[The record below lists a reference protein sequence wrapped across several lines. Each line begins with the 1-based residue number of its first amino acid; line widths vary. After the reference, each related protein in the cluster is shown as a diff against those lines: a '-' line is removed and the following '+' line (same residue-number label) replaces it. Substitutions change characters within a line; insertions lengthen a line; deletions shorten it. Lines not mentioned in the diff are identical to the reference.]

1 MKNTFEFI
9 ETKNWC
15 RLATNNNDLIS
26 NQGTYL
32 PLFQDECVSID
43 ASKFIYNQPQ
53 DDILNFFKTYS
64 DDGFRLNDLL
74 DEKLISGSVLAHLGK
89 VIIKD
94 SSLIVLVTDNL
105 SLTEAY
111 GNRRWADYQLNR
123 FPAFNN
129 YPLSLIGIGE
139 NSPPYRTRVKSYSI
153 ETKIQTIP
161 ISAIY
166 LSVRAQ
172 DNNIFHWMIE
182 TLVRLR
188 CMDEVP
194 ELKNL
199 PLIVRDPLNTF
210 QVESLRIMGITN
222 KIIVTNGESF
232 KIDDLYFPSIPSPPS
247 LHPECMKWLRNKFL
261 NNLPNPS
268 KTTRRRIFISRED
281 STRKIVN
288 EDELFKYLET
298 LGFEKLVMTKLSPL
312 EQIDAFRT
320 AEIVVLPHGAAG
332 THLLF
337 VPFDCKVIEL
347 HSLKWINNCY
357 LSICNSLGI
366 NYRWIIDPESKA
378 SFDYKID
385 IEKLKSC
392 LVDWV

>member
-1 MKNTFEFI
+1 
-9 ETKNWC
+9 
-15 RLATNNNDLIS
+15 
-26 NQGTYL
+26 
-32 PLFQDECVSID
+32 
-43 ASKFIYNQPQ
+43 
-53 DDILNFFKTYS
+53 
-64 DDGFRLNDLL
+64 
-74 DEKLISGSVLAHLGK
+74 
-89 VIIKD
+89 
-94 SSLIVLVTDNL
+94 
-105 SLTEAY
+105 
-111 GNRRWADYQLNR
+111 
-123 FPAFNN
+123 
-129 YPLSLIGIGE
+129 
-139 NSPPYRTRVKSYSI
+139 
-153 ETKIQTIP
+153 
-161 ISAIY
+161 
-166 LSVRAQ
+166 
-172 DNNIFHWMIE
+172 
-182 TLVRLR
+182 
-188 CMDEVP
+188 
-194 ELKNL
+194 
-199 PLIVRDPLNTF
+199 
-210 QVESLRIMGITN
+210 
-222 KIIVTNGESF
+222 
-232 KIDDLYFPSIPSPPS
+232 
-247 LHPECMKWLRNKFL
+247 MKWLRNKFL
-261 NNLPNPS
+261 NNLPNLS